1 MVLRVVVAPDKF
13 KGSLGAGQ
21 VAARVAAGLRAV
33 VPDLDVREI
42 PVADGGEGTLEAA
55 EAAGF
60 RRVPVRVAG
69 PTGEPLDSALAVRG
83 ATAVVEMA
91 AASGLAVLPGGRP
104 AALAATSLGT
114 GQLVRAA
121 LDLGC
126 REIVLGIGGSA
137 CTDGGAG
144 LLVGLGARLLDAD
157 EVDLPPG
164 GGALNRL
171 SRADLGG
178 LDGRLAGVRLVLATD
193 VDNPLLGPHGAA
205 AVYGPQKGATPADVE
220 VLEAGLTRWVAA
232 LGAAVGG
239 RAVDGADTPGAGA
252 AGGVGY
258 ACLVALGAERRPGID
273 VVLGLTAFADV
284 LPGARCVITGEG
296 SLDAQTLHGKAP
308 AGVAA
313 AARTAGV
320 PVVAVAGR
328 CLLGGAELREA
339 GIDAAYALTDIESDV
354 RRCIEEAG
362 PLLERLAQRIARDR
376 LGALLAGAPAG
387 DGAREPE
394 TRSVP

>member
-1 MVLRVVVAPDKF
+1 VRIVVAPDKF
-13 KGSLGAGQ
+13 KGSLSAGQ
-21 VAARVAAGLRAV
+21 VAAAVTAGLTATVPGARV
-33 VPDLDVREI
+33 VQV

-60 RRVPVRVAG
+60 RRVPVHVAG
-69 PTGEPLDSALAVRG
+69 PTGGPLDSAVAVRDR
-83 ATAVVEMA
+83 TAVVELA

-126 REIVLGIGGSA
+126 TEVVLGIGGSA

-144 LLVGLGARLLDAD
+144 LLVALGARLLDARGG
-157 EVDLPPG
+157 DLPPG
-164 GGALNRL
+164 GAALRHL
-171 SRADLGG
+171 DRVDLTG
-178 LDGRLAGVRLVLATD
+178 LDPRLRSVRLVLATD
-193 VDNPLLGPHGAA
+193 VDNPLLGPSGAA
-205 AVYGPQKGATPADVE
+205 SVYGPQKGASPADVR

-232 LGAAVGG
+232 LGDALGPRAADV
-239 RAVDGADTPGAGA
+239 ADEPGAGA

-258 ACLVALGAERRPGID
+258 GCLVALGAERRPGID
-273 VVLGLTAFADV
+273 VVLDLARFAEH
-284 LPGARCVITGEG
+284 LAGADLVVTGEG

-313 AARTAGV
+313 RAREAGV

-328 CLLGGAELREA
+328 CLLGPGDLRRA
-339 GIDAAYALTDIESDV
+339 GIGAAYPLTGLEPDLTRCV
-354 RRCIEEAG
+354 REAG
-362 PLLERLAQRIARDR
+362 PLLQRLAGRIAQDR
-376 LGALLAGAPAG
+376 LLLP
-387 DGAREPE
+387 P
-394 TRSVP
+394 TRKAVP